1 VSLDTPNSSM
11 SVQQPHG
18 IPQIDPTMMTSPRQ
32 RVSDLQ
38 RSDINQMSS
47 GQLAKALGVIP
58 EDRDAWNK
66 LVIINSKVIEML
78 TDLDARHQSIE
89 TMDRDSLDK

>member
-1 VSLDTPNSSM
+1 M
-11 SVQQPHG
+11 AVQQPHG
-18 IPQIDPTMMTSPRQ
+18 IPQLDPAVMASPRT

-47 GQLAKALGVIP
+47 GQLAKALGVLP

-66 LVIINSKVIEML
+66 LVQTRLK
-78 TDLDARHQSIE
+78 
-89 TMDRDSLDK
+89 

>member
-1 VSLDTPNSSM
+1 M
-11 SVQQPHG
+11 SVQQSHG
-18 IPQIDPTMMTSPRQ
+18 MPQIDPTMMTSPRT
-32 RVSDLQ
+32 RVSELQ

-66 LVIINSKVIEML
+66 LVPLLPTFPSFFGMGG
-78 TDLDARHQSIE
+78 
-89 TMDRDSLDK
+89 

>member
-1 VSLDTPNSSM
+1 M
-11 SVQQPHG
+11 AVQQPHG
-18 IPQIDPTMMTSPRQ
+18 IPQIDPTVMSSPRT

-47 GQLAKALGVIP
+47 GQLAKALGVAP

-66 LVIINSKVIEML
+66 LVQPQSSIDVNCRCETSI
-78 TDLDARHQSIE
+78 DLGVGRKFQLRIA
-89 TMDRDSLDK
+89 TNFVP

>member
-1 VSLDTPNSSM
+1 M
-11 SVQQPHG
+11 AVQPAHG
-18 IPQIDPTMMTSPRQ
+18 IPQIDPSMMASPRT

-47 GQLAKALGVIP
+47 GQLAKALGVVP

-66 LVIINSKVIEML
+66 LVYTLPPKKNK
-78 TDLDARHQSIE
+78 
-89 TMDRDSLDK
+89 K

>member
-1 VSLDTPNSSM
+1 M
-11 SVQQPHG
+11 SVQSAHG
-18 IPQIDPTMMTSPRQ
+18 MPQIDPTMMTSPRQ
-32 RVSDLQ
+32 RVPDLQ

-66 LVIINSKVIEML
+66 LVRKPEIIL
-78 TDLDARHQSIE
+78 RC
-89 TMDRDSLDK
+89 

>member
-1 VSLDTPNSSM
+1 
-11 SVQQPHG
+11 
-18 IPQIDPTMMTSPRQ
+18 
-32 RVSDLQ
+32 
-38 RSDINQMSS
+38 MSS

-89 TMDRDSLDK
+89 TMV

>member
-1 VSLDTPNSSM
+1 M
-11 SVQQPHG
+11 AVQQSHQL
-18 IPQIDPTMMTSPRQ
+18 PQQLDPAMMVSPRP
-32 RVSDLQ
+32 RVQELQ

-66 LVIINSKVIEML
+66 LVCSPLVWLVNW
-78 TDLDARHQSIE
+78 
-89 TMDRDSLDK
+89 